1 MNFFPDSIEHKLVGI
16 LQERWGF
23 DKKPIAPLGICDM
36 RVYSTKYSQTHSGMW
51 QLEVKIQV
59 PPSDIVYGQQKPEK
73 CSFQMITL
81 MHHEV
86 PVSKASIASS
96 WFLGN
101 TYCFDAKQVEEI
113 SKFKGKKFKGL
124 VSHQQK
130 EWVQGGIAVTRRNE
144 KPHLFF
150 EPRINRVYRA
160 DSSITM
166 EGWEYEPLLIT
177 PFGYDVFN

>member
-1 MNFFPDSIEHKLVGI
+1 MGFLPIDLENKLSAI

-23 DKKPIAPLGICDM
+23 DKKPIAPIGICDM
-36 RVYSTKYSQTHSGMW
+36 KVYSTKYSMDHKGMGV
-51 QLEVKIQV
+51 LEVKIQV
-59 PPSDIVYGQQKPEK
+59 PPSDIVYGQVKPEK

-81 MHHEV
+81 THHEI
-86 PVSKASIASS
+86 PISKSSTASS
-96 WFLGN
+96 WFLPN
-101 TYCFDAKQVEEI
+101 TYCFDAKQIEDI

-130 EWVQGGIAVTRRNE
+130 EWVKGGIAVTRRNE

-160 DSSITM
+160 DSDVTL

-177 PFGYDVFN
+177 PFGYDGFN